1 MNLKLENIEE
11 PRGVADFK
19 PSCIQRL
26 KQHHKDTDV
35 SLSLSSILPCVGFV
49 LSTLSSGNG

>member
-1 MNLKLENIEE
+1 MNLRLESIEE

-19 PSCIQRL
+19 PSYIQRL

-35 SLSLSSILPCVGFV
+35 FLSLSSALPCVGFV
-49 LSTLSSGNG
+49 LSTLSS